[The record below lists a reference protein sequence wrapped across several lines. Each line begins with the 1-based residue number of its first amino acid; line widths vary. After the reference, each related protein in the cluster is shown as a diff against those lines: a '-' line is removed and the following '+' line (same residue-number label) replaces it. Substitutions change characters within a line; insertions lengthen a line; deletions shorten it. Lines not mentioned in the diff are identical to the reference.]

1 MLKRDHQLVL
11 PTQARAPGFR
21 VELRGTTFRLVAT
34 GAWTVAEATQLDR
47 ALKRL
52 RVPIPPTPD
61 FTGEMDIAGIAE
73 IDTAGALL
81 LQRTAAAWEKS
92 GLRTRYAGAT
102 ESFRILIEEVRSKGR
117 AERPK
122 IEKRSALQFFTED
135 MAKTLTGV
143 WTDAVQLTGF
153 LGEVTAAFIRLFR
166 QPWRFRTTSFIHHL
180 DHAGFRAVPIIALI
194 CFLIGAVVMQQGV
207 VQLKPFGAEPFA
219 VNMVAILAL
228 REVGILL
235 TAIMVAGRSGSAFT
249 AEIGSMKMREEID
262 AMRTLGI
269 DPMDTLVLPRIL
281 ALVVALPL
289 LTFIG
294 DLMGLAGGGLMA
306 FAVLGLDASNYVD
319 KLRDVID
326 FQHFMAGMIKA
337 PFAAVII
344 GLVGCLEG
352 LKVEGSAESLG
363 THVTSR
369 RGQGHL
375 PGDNFGRRFRHVSVG
390 DRSVIVDNGREVVI
404 RVRGLAKSFGS
415 HQIWDGLNLD
425 VYRGEILAIVGG
437 SGQGKSVLMRVITG
451 LVIPDAGEV
460 GLFGQNTKTLSP
472 QDRLDIERR
481 WGILFQDGALFSS
494 LTVLQNI
501 QVPMREHLELPQA
514 MMDDLAFL
522 KLSMVG
528 LPPNAAYKFPSELSG
543 GMRKRAGL
551 ARALALDPEIVFLDE
566 PTAGLDPIGA
576 TDFDHLIR
584 KLQQTLGLTVY
595 MVTHDL
601 DTIFTVCDR
610 VAVLADKKIVRTGSP
625 TELQRHPNHPW
636 IKDYFCG
643 ERARAAS
650 PGERPRIPA

>member
-1 MLKRDHQLVL
+1 MLKRDHQVVL

-21 VELRGTTFRLVAT
+21 VELKGTTFRLVAT
-34 GAWTVAEATQLDR
+34 GAWTVAEATQLDT

-73 IDTAGALL
+73 IDTAGAML

-102 ESFRILIEEVRSKGR
+102 EAFRILIEEVQRRGH

-122 IEKRSALQFFTED
+122 LEKRSPLQFFSED
-135 MAKTLTGV
+135 MTRALTGV
-143 WTDAVQLTGF
+143 WRDTVQLTGF
-153 LGEVTAAFIRLFR
+153 LGEVTAALGRMIR

-235 TAIMVAGRSGSAFT
+235 TAIMVAGSAFT

-306 FAVLGLDASNYVD
+306 FAVLGLDASNYMD
-319 KLRDVID
+319 KLRDVVD

-363 THVTSR
+363 THVTSA
-369 RGQGHL
+369 
-375 PGDNFGRRFRHVSVG
+375 
-390 DRSVIVDNGREVVI
+390 VV
-404 RVRGLAKSFGS
+404 K
-415 HQIWDGLNLD
+415 
-425 VYRGEILAIVGG
+425 AIF
-437 SGQGKSVLMRVITG
+437 
-451 LVIPDAGEV
+451 LVIILDAV
-460 GLFGQNTKTLSP
+460 F
-472 QDRLDIERR
+472 
-481 WGILFQDGALFSS
+481 
-494 LTVLQNI
+494 
-501 QVPMREHLELPQA
+501 A
-514 MMDDLAFL
+514 MF
-522 KLSMVG
+522 
-528 LPPNAAYKFPSELSG
+528 LSG
-543 GMRKRAGL
+543 
-551 ARALALDPEIVFLDE
+551 
-566 PTAGLDPIGA
+566 IG
-576 TDFDHLIR
+576 
-584 KLQQTLGLTVY
+584 V
-595 MVTHDL
+595 
-601 DTIFTVCDR
+601 
-610 VAVLADKKIVRTGSP
+610 
-625 TELQRHPNHPW
+625 
-636 IKDYFCG
+636 
-643 ERARAAS
+643 
-650 PGERPRIPA
+650 

>member
-21 VELRGTTFRLVAT
+21 VELKGTTFRLVAT
-34 GAWTVAEATQLDR
+34 GAWTVAEAAKLDT

-73 IDTAGALL
+73 IDTAGAML

-102 ESFRILIEEVRSKGR
+102 EGFRILIEEVRRRGGADR
-117 AERPK
+117 PEIERRKPM
-122 IEKRSALQFFTED
+122 QFLTDD
-135 MAKTLTGV
+135 MTKALTGV
-143 WTDAVQLTGF
+143 WRDAVQLTAF
-153 LGEVTAAFIRLFR
+153 LGEVTAALGRMIG
-166 QPWRFRTTSFIHHL
+166 QPWRFRPVSFIHHL
-180 DHAGFRAVPIIALI
+180 DHVGFRAVPIIALI

-306 FAVLGLDASNYVD
+306 FAVLGLDVPTYLD
-319 KLRDVID
+319 KLRDVVD

-337 PFAAVII
+337 PFAAIII

-363 THVTSR
+363 THVTSA
-369 RGQGHL
+369 
-375 PGDNFGRRFRHVSVG
+375 
-390 DRSVIVDNGREVVI
+390 VV
-404 RVRGLAKSFGS
+404 K
-415 HQIWDGLNLD
+415 
-425 VYRGEILAIVGG
+425 AIF
-437 SGQGKSVLMRVITG
+437 
-451 LVIPDAGEV
+451 LVIILDAV
-460 GLFGQNTKTLSP
+460 F
-472 QDRLDIERR
+472 
-481 WGILFQDGALFSS
+481 
-494 LTVLQNI
+494 
-501 QVPMREHLELPQA
+501 A
-514 MMDDLAFL
+514 MF
-522 KLSMVG
+522 
-528 LPPNAAYKFPSELSG
+528 LSG
-543 GMRKRAGL
+543 
-551 ARALALDPEIVFLDE
+551 
-566 PTAGLDPIGA
+566 IG
-576 TDFDHLIR
+576 
-584 KLQQTLGLTVY
+584 V
-595 MVTHDL
+595 
-601 DTIFTVCDR
+601 
-610 VAVLADKKIVRTGSP
+610 
-625 TELQRHPNHPW
+625 
-636 IKDYFCG
+636 
-643 ERARAAS
+643 
-650 PGERPRIPA
+650 

>member
-21 VELRGTTFRLVAT
+21 VELKGTTFRLIAT
-34 GAWTVAEATQLDR
+34 GAWTVAEAVRLDT

-73 IDTAGALL
+73 IDTAGAWL
-81 LQRTAAAWEKS
+81 LQRTASAWQAS
-92 GLRTRYAGAT
+92 GLRTHYAGAT
-102 ESFRILIEEVRSKGR
+102 ESFRVLIEEVQKRGNI
-117 AERPK
+117 ERPK
-122 IEKRSALQFFTED
+122 LEKPNPFTQFLED
-135 MAKTLTGV
+135 MTKTVTGV
-143 WTDAVQLTGF
+143 WGDVVQLTGF
-153 LGEVTAAFIRLFR
+153 LGEVTVGLGRMIR
-166 QPWRFRTTSFIHHL
+166 QPWRFRRTSFVHHL

-269 DPMDTLVLPRIL
+269 DPMDTLVLPRVL

-289 LTFIG
+289 LTFLG
-294 DLMGLAGGGLMA
+294 DIMGLAGGGLMA
-306 FAVLGLDASNYVD
+306 FAVLGLDTTNYLD
-319 KLRDVID
+319 KLHEAVD

-337 PFAAVII
+337 PFAAIII

-352 LKVEGSAESLG
+352 LKVEGSAEIARQACDQ
-363 THVTSR
+363 R
-369 RGQGHL
+369 RGQGDL
-375 PGDNFGRRFRHVSVG
+375 PGDNFGCHLCHVPVG
-390 DRSVIVDNGREVVI
+390 DRGVIVENGREVLI

-415 HQIWDGLNLD
+415 QQIWDGLSLD

-451 LVIPDAGEV
+451 LVKPDKGEV
-460 GLFGQNTKTLSP
+460 GLFGQNAKTLSP
-472 QDRLDIERR
+472 QDRLEIEKR

-494 LTVLQNI
+494 LTVLQNV

-528 LPPNAAYKFPSELSG
+528 LPPNAAHKFPSGAL
-543 GMRKRAGL
+543 RRHAQACRAG
-551 ARALALDPEIVFLDE
+551 ARARPRPRDRVSRRAHGGPRPDRCLRLRPFA
-566 PTAGLDPIGA
+566 AQAA
-576 TDFDHLIR
+576 TDAWPH
-584 KLQQTLGLTVY
+584 GLY
-595 MVTHDL
+595 GD
-601 DTIFTVCDR
+601 
-610 VAVLADKKIVRTGSP
+610 
-625 TELQRHPNHPW
+625 
-636 IKDYFCG
+636 
-643 ERARAAS
+643 AR
-650 PGERPRIPA
+650 P